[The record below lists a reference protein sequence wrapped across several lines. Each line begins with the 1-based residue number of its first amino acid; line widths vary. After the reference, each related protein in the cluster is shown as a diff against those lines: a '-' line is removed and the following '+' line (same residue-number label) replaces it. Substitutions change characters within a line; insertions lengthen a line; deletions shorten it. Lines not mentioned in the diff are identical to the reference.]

1 MAIVLKDRVKQT
13 AAAPGTGTITLGATV
28 AGFQAFS
35 AIGNGNVTYFAI
47 VDPVSGAWE
56 VNYGTYTSSGTT
68 LSRNATPLSSS
79 AAGALVN
86 FTGAVDVFCT
96 YPSEKAIYEETGGNV
111 LIDGGPITVVGNG
124 VTSYTTFSAALGE
137 LYGNINSFA
146 QFYAQNLNDGTSAST
161 DIVAY
166 NDLGDGVNNF
176 IDMGINSSN
185 YTDAAY
191 PIFTAGSGYVYN
203 DGGELIIGS
212 ATDDVLLFAGG
223 IATTDW
229 AARIDKTT
237 KSLTTKADVNV
248 GGALDVTGNA
258 VFGGT
263 VTLDA
268 NPTTALQAATKQYV
282 DNQVTAGLH
291 IHEPVRVE
299 TTGNL
304 TATYAQ
310 GGTTFNITDITSGT
324 TVTTSAS
331 HGLVVNDQIWLYS
344 TAGNG
349 LSTNTAYFVFSTP
362 AANQLTLSLTFD
374 GTQITGLT
382 NASGLTYATRAN
394 SGVGA
399 TLTNSGAQAA
409 LTVDGVALS
418 LTNRVMVRLQT
429 NGAEN
434 GVYTV
439 TTVGSGSTNW
449 VLTRATDN
457 NTVNPANPDG
467 LGTGDY
473 FFTQEGTLNAGDSH
487 VLTTEPNT
495 MIIGYTPL
503 TYTQFSGSVDYT
515 GGTNITVAGQT
526 ISVSGT
532 IAATLGGT
540 GTSTVATG
548 DLLYGSGTN
557 TWGKLAAGAAY
568 KTLSMNAGGTNVEW
582 NAVALD
588 QSAAVSGALGPTN
601 GGTGLS
607 TYTLGDT
614 VYSSAANT
622 LAKLAGNTTTTK
634 KFLVQ
639 TGTGSVSAAP
649 SWDVVNGADVNGN
662 ISGSAG
668 SVANALTAGSY
679 LTSAGTFNGAAART
693 FAVDATDA
701 NTASKVVARDASG
714 NFSAGTITA
723 ALSGNATTATTA
735 TNVAGGAAN
744 RIPYNTAS
752 GTTGFIVAPTTG
764 STFLSWN
771 GSAFVYSAIS
781 TPNALTMNSSGT
793 GAVSGTTFNGSAA
806 QTISYNTIGASP
818 LAGSTSLTTTGTVT
832 TGTWSGL
839 FGAVSGANLTS
850 LTAANLSGTVAVANG
865 GTASSTA
872 GGARTNLGATTLGG
886 NLFTITNPSA
896 VTFPRFN
903 ADNTVSSLDAATFR
917 SAIGAGTSS
926 TTGTVTSIV
935 ASTYLTG
942 GTITTSGTIAVDATS
957 ANTASKVVARDA
969 SGNFSAGTIT
979 ATLSGN
985 ASTATS
991 ATTAGSITSQANS
1004 ATITATSAN
1013 TANQIVLRDA
1023 SGNFSAG
1030 TITAALSGNATTSSS
1045 TTGNAATATTL
1056 QTARTINGTSFNGSA
1071 NITITANTTN
1081 TLTLGSYL
1089 TGTSF
1094 NGSAAVTA
1102 AVDATTAATASKVV
1116 ARDASGYVFAVYYNA
1131 TGTFPV
1137 TASANTSGMGTFTG
1151 TNGTDN
1157 YGRGYTAA
1165 AAATLLSGQTMNI
1178 AGSATTFTSTSQNSQ
1193 FNSVGVGTAGSGT
1206 AGEIRAT
1213 NNITAYYSSDIKFKE
1228 NVRDIPNAAVTA
1240 AAIGGKLFDWKAE
1253 YIEEHGG
1260 EDGYFIVK
1268 SDFGVIAQDVLAKFP
1283 VAVRTRPDGSL
1294 AVDYEKLS
1302 ALALAAN
1309 AEHEV
1314 RIAKLEAL
1322 VAKLIEG

>member
-13 AAAPGTGTITLGATV
+13 ASAPGTGTITLGTTPT
-28 AGFQAFS
+28 GFQAFS

-79 AAGALVN
+79 NAGALVN
-86 FTGAVDVFCT
+86 FTGTSLDVFCT

-137 LYGNINSFA
+137 MYGNINSFA

-166 NDLGDGVNNF
+166 NDLGDGSVNF
-176 IDMGINSSN
+176 IDMGISSSN
-185 YTDAAY
+185 YTDALY
-191 PIFTAGSGYVYN
+191 PIFTPSSGYVYN
-203 DGGELIIGS
+203 DGGELFLGS
-212 ATDDVLLFAGG
+212 ATDDVVIFAGG
-223 IATTDW
+223 VDINDEAV
-229 AARIDKTT
+229 RIDKTT
-237 KSLTTKADVNV
+237 KAMTTVANVNV
-248 GGALDVTGNA
+248 GGALDITGNA
-258 VFGGT
+258 TFGGT

-382 NASGLTYATRAN
+382 NASGLSYATRAN

-418 LTNRVMVRLQT
+418 SADRVMVRLQT
-429 NGAEN
+429 TGAEN
-434 GVYTV
+434 GVYVV

-457 NTVNPANPDG
+457 NQVNPANPDG

-473 FFTQEGTLNAGDSH
+473 FFTQEGVINAGDSH

-495 MIIGYTPL
+495 MIIGYTTL

-515 GGTNITVAGQT
+515 GGTNISVVGQT
-526 ISVSGT
+526 ISVTGT
-532 IAATLGGT
+532 IAATNGGT

-557 TWGKLAAGAAY
+557 TWGKLAAGAGY
-568 KTLSMNAGGTNVEW
+568 KSLVMNSGGTNVEW
-582 NAVALD
+582 NAVALN

-634 KFLVQ
+634 KFMVQ

-649 SWDVVNGADVNGN
+649 VWDVVNGADVNGN

-668 SVANALTAGSY
+668 SVANALTAGTY
-679 LTSAGTFNGAAART
+679 LTSAGTFDGSAART
-693 FAVDATDA
+693 FAVDATSA
-701 NTASKVVARDASG
+701 NTASKVVARDSSG

-723 ALSGNATTATTA
+723 TLSGSATSATTA
-735 TNVAGGAAN
+735 TNIAGGAAN
-744 RIPYNTAS
+744 QIPYQTGS
-752 GTTGFIVAPTTG
+752 GTTSFITAPTTG

-771 GSAFVYSAIS
+771 GSAFTYSAIS
-781 TPNALTMNSSGT
+781 TPASVTFNNG
-793 GAVSGTTFNGSAA
+793 GAGDASGTTFNGSTAR
-806 QTISYNTIGASP
+806 TISYNTVGASP

-850 LTAANLSGTVAVANG
+850 LTAANISGQVAVANG
-865 GTASSTA
+865 GTGSSTA

-935 ASTYLTG
+935 AGTYLTG
-942 GTITTSGTIAVDATS
+942 GTITTSGTIAVDATTTNTASKVVARDASGNFAAGTITATLSGNASSATQVANSHSPGTYITGSAFNGSAAQTWAVDATS

-979 ATLSGN
+979 AALSGNATTATTATTATNATNVTVTTSATASAFKVPFANTTVSTTGNYGLLQDDTATFTYNPSTNTLTAVTFSGALSGN
-985 ASTATS
+985 ASTATT
-991 ATTAGSITSQANS
+991 ATQVANALTAGTYLTS
-1004 ATITATSAN
+1004 
-1013 TANQIVLRDA
+1013 
-1023 SGNFSAG
+1023 GG
-1030 TITAALSGNATTSSS
+1030 TFTGAA
-1045 TTGNAATATTL
+1045 
-1056 QTARTINGTSFNGSA
+1056 ARTF
-1071 NITITANTTN
+1071 
-1081 TLTLGSYL
+1081 
-1089 TGTSF
+1089 
-1094 NGSAAVTA
+1094 
-1102 AVDATTAATASKVV
+1102 AVDATTTATASKVV
-1116 ARDASGYVFAVYYNA
+1116 ARDGSGYIFAVYYNA

-1137 TASANTSGMGTFTG
+1137 TASANTSGMATFTG
-1151 TNGTDN
+1151 TNGSDN

-1178 AGSATTFTSTSQNSQ
+1178 NGSSTSATTATNIAGGSAGRIPYNTGAGATS
-1193 FNSVGVGTAGSGT
+1193 FVAVGTAGQVLTSNGT
-1206 AGEIRAT
+1206 SAPT
-1213 NNITAYYSSDIKFKE
+1213 FQTS
-1228 NVRDIPNAAVTA
+1228 TA
-1240 AAIGGKLFDWKAE
+1240 AS
-1253 YIEEHGG
+1253 
-1260 EDGYFIVK
+1260 K
-1268 SDFGVIAQDVLAKFP
+1268 SYAQAM
-1283 VAVRTRPDGSL
+1283 RI
-1294 AVDYEKLS
+1294 
-1302 ALALAAN
+1302 LAL
-1309 AEHEV
+1309 
-1314 RIAKLEAL
+1314 
-1322 VAKLIEG
+1322 